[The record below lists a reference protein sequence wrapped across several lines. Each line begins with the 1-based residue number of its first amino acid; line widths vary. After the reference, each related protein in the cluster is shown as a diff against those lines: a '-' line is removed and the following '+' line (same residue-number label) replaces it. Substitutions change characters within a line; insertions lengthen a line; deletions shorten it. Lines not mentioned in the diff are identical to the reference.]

1 MTPEMTLKGIQE
13 TLKGKESQKKVHN
26 FRASDFLT
34 QQQMDEVHEA
44 NRKGKKRKFD
54 PIDAYIAEII
64 ARFGYDAYIAWKTG
78 AIGEQDMVHY
88 IEAER
93 AREVQKTLA
102 LETIII
108 GAVAGSNHPTKHG
121 NAPKSLKMAIDVL
134 KKEQNRAK
142 GEF

>member
-1 MTPEMTLKGIQE
+1 MMSEMTLNEIQKK
-13 TLKGKESQKKVHN
+13 LKEKESQKVHN

-34 QQQMDEVHEA
+34 QQQMEDLHKSNA
-44 NRKGKKRKFD
+44 KGKKRKFD
-54 PIDAYIAEII
+54 TIDAYIAEII
-64 ARFGYDAYIAWKTG
+64 ARFGYDTYIAWKTG
-78 AIGEQDMVHY
+78 AINEQDMVHY

-121 NAPKSLKMAIDVL
+121 NAPKSLKVAIDIL
-134 KKEQNRAK
+134 KKEQSRAK

>member
-1 MTPEMTLKGIQE
+1 MTPEMTLKEIRK
-13 TLKGKESQKKVHN
+13 TLKEKESQKVHN

-34 QQQMDEVHEA
+34 QQQIDEVHKSNA
-44 NRKGKKRKFD
+44 KGKKRKFD
-54 PIDAYIAEII
+54 LIDAYIAEIL
-64 ARFGYDAYIAWKTG
+64 ARFGYDTYIAWKTG
-78 AIGEQDMVHY
+78 AISEENMLHY

-93 AREVQKTLA
+93 AREVQNTLA

-121 NAPKSLKMAIDVL
+121 NTPKSLKMAIDVL
-134 KKEQNRAK
+134 KREQNKAK